1 LLCNPDELKQVSINM
16 MRNGLQAIE
25 NCRVLKVEVRAEN
38 HSLLVSGNCI
48 TREFCHEYL
57 IRSLPQNPPTKVEK
71 HSGKIE
77 VTSVIG
83 QRTCMV
89 LIPIAV

>member
-1 LLCNPDELKQVSINM
+1 M

-57 IRSLPQNPPTKVEK
+57 IRSLPQNPPTKAACRDGRLLKKVWK
-71 HSGKIE
+71 NIRVK
-77 VTSVIG
+77 
-83 QRTCMV
+83 
-89 LIPIAV
+89 